1 MNKGEAIQ
9 ELQSQARH
17 HCGEIECYK
26 DGCKKSV
33 ELSRAINIISK
44 IDELQKAVVPK
55 FVADKIKYCKESSGY
70 SLFHAM
76 DYCFNFKDTA
86 EWLEINEET
95 FALAFIYGYETEP
108 EKLYTV
114 EIPNPNRDGKGNAK
128 FRLEKLG
135 DKVYLVKRKSKD
147 VYQNKDSQ
155 NLTEAEIKQDF
166 EWAWDAGF
174 AKEVKYEL
182 ED

>member
-1 MNKGEAIQ
+1 MNKEEALKILQ
-9 ELQSQARH
+9 GYKTPLVFGDWVGYYGAKELIEQIYDSQ
-17 HCGEIECYK
+17 K
-26 DGCKKSV
+26 
-33 ELSRAINIISK
+33 
-44 IDELQKAVVPK
+44 VVIPK
-55 FVADKIKYCKESSGY
+55 FIADKVKYCKESSGY

-95 FALAFIYGYETEP
+95 FARAWLYGYEIEQ

-114 EIPNPNRDGKGNAK
+114 VIPNPNRNGKGNAK
-128 FRLEKLG
+128 FRLEKKG

-155 NLTEAEIKQDF
+155 KLTEDEIKKDF
-166 EWAWDAGF
+166 AWAWDAGF
-174 AKEVKYEL
+174 AEEV
-182 ED
+182 